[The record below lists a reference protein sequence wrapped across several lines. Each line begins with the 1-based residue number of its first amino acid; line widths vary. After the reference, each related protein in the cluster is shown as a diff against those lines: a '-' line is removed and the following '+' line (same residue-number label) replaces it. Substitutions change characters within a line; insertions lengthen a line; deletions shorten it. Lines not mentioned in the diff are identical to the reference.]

1 MPLQCFPSNL
11 PLQVDRMA
19 AELEGSRDLS
29 RVIVHVDMDAFYAAV
44 EMRDCPE
51 LKDKP
56 MAVGSMSMLVGS
68 TVIWDIDRIVTIIY
82 KVIMH
87 VLVVYVHQILYM
99 TDRVD

>member
-19 AELEGSRDLS
+19 AELERSRDVS

-68 TVIWDIDRIVTIIY
+68 TVIWDIDITVTIIY
-82 KVIMH
+82 KTIKH
-87 VLVVYVHQILYM
+87 VLVVYVH
-99 TDRVD
+99 